1 MKTKNLLSLYLF
13 YWVIIFDFLLIT
25 LNACG
30 GLTGRSGVDVNQSQ
44 QSTTTLGK
52 WSWVSGDST
61 QNEPGVYGTKGVAA
75 STNKP
80 GARYG
85 SISWTDSKGNLWLFG
100 GQTGRISARLLN
112 DLWKFDG
119 TNWTW
124 VSGDSKANQ
133 RGDYGTKGVAAS
145 TNKPGARYG
154 SISWTDSKGN
164 LWLFGGYGYNRYR
177 IHGYLNDLWK
187 FDGANWIW
195 VSGDNSR
202 NHRGVYGAK
211 GVAASTNKPG
221 ARCWSV
227 SWTDSKGNLWL
238 FGGSG
243 YAGTGFLGNLNDL
256 WKFDGANWTWVSG
269 DIRQNEAG
277 VYGTKSVANDA
288 NKPGARNGSISWTD
302 SKGNLWLFGGHGYAR
317 YGRQGPLQGNLNDLW
332 KFDGANWTWVSGD
345 SKVNQRGD
353 YGTKGVAAD
362 TNKPGTR
369 YGSVSWIDS
378 KGNLWLFGGHGYA
391 GTGFFWGNLN
401 DLWKFDGA
409 NWTWVSGDIRAYP
422 YQRGVYGTKGV
433 AAGTN
438 KPRARYH
445 SISWIDSTGNLW
457 LFGGRKWSSD
467 YYFNDLWKFEP

>member
-124 VSGDSKANQ
+124 VSGDSTVNKP
-133 RGDYGTKGVAAS
+133 GGYGTKGIAAG

-154 SISWTDSKGN
+154 SISWTDSTGNLWLFGGHGYDRYGGIGYLDDLWKFDSANWTWVSGGDSIQNEPGVYGTKGVANETNKPGARSGSISWTDSTDN
-164 LWLFGGYGYNRYR
+164 LWLFGGYGYDRYGG
-177 IHGYLNDLWK
+177 IGYLNDLWK
-187 FDGANWIW
+187 FDGANWTWI
-195 VSGDNSR
+195 SGDSTVNKP
-202 NHRGVYGAK
+202 GAYGTK
-211 GVAASTNKPG
+211 GVAASSNKPG
-221 ARCWSV
+221 GRHGGI
-227 SWTDSKGNLWL
+227 SWIDSTDNLWL
-238 FGGSG
+238 FGG
-243 YAGTGFLGNLNDL
+243 YGTGFFGGLNDL

-269 DIRQNEAG
+269 ENIRLYKHG
-277 VYGTKSVANDA
+277 VYGTKGIAAGS
-288 NKPGARNGSISWTD
+288 NKPGGRYGSISWTD
-302 SKGNLWLFGGHGYAR
+302 STDNLWLFGG
-317 YGRQGPLQGNLNDLW
+317 
-332 KFDGANWTWVSGD
+332 
-345 SKVNQRGD
+345 
-353 YGTKGVAAD
+353 
-362 TNKPGTR
+362 
-369 YGSVSWIDS
+369 
-378 KGNLWLFGGHGYA
+378 
-391 GTGFFWGNLN
+391 
-401 DLWKFDGA
+401 
-409 NWTWVSGDIRAYP
+409 
-422 YQRGVYGTKGV
+422 
-433 AAGTN
+433 
-438 KPRARYH
+438 
-445 SISWIDSTGNLW
+445 
-457 LFGGRKWSSD
+457 GRKWSRD
-467 YYFNDLWKFEP
+467 YFNDLWKFEP